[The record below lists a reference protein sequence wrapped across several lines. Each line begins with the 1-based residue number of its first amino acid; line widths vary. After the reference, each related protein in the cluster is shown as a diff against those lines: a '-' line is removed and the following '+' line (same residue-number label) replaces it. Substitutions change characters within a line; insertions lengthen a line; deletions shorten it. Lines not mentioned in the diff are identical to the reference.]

1 MLPSEENFHPVTTEK
16 VTVRPVVDGQGNLW
30 QPNRRRTFSCSGTV
44 SPTSGGCSCGNAAAQ
59 VAIFQCRH
67 QRAIHALL
75 RQQWLSS
82 LARRGLSRHPE
93 RLTLKFERD
102 QRRLLHAF
110 SRALRA
116 GPPPCPHCGRT
127 ITAEDLDR
135 QEEVR
140 RKESGDRSQESG
152 RREAL
157 G

>member
-1 MLPSEENFHPVTTEK
+1 MSKIFRHDDYEVTQAPGGFRVTGMRTQK
-16 VTVRPVVDGQGNLW
+16 VFFVRLEIRFGKSTPG
-30 QPNRRRTFSCSGTV
+30 P
-44 SPTSGGCSCGNAAAQ
+44 CSCGSAEPE
-59 VAIFQCRH
+59 VPIFECRH
-67 QRAIHALL
+67 QRAVHALI
-75 RQQWLSS
+75 RQRYLSN
-82 LARRGLSRHPE
+82 LARSGLFRHPE

-135 QEEVR
+135 QEEGIKQ
-140 RKESGDRSQESG
+140 KESGVRIQESG
-152 RREAL
+152 R